1 MSLYAFLR
9 LLSHDISIWGDS
21 FLFWTKSRVLLSLEQ
36 LLHPIQYT
44 AWKNCQC
51 SSLDTIFLPRVI
63 GILSN
68 SDQLHYLWGTSCFG
82 DGTRQCWG
90 FPYQSW
96 SLNMLFVCIFR
107 MSILGRNYFSWFNLF
122 SFWCVLKYHFQAANC
137 CLYTLFS
144 GYCHMIFPFEEIL
157 SFSGQNHVFYL
168 VWNSCFILY
177 NTPLAKNVNVT
188 QKINLFCQVWPVFFQ
203 LQINF
208 IIFEVQ
214 VASVTVHDNVEDF
227 RISREV

>member
-1 MSLYAFLR
+1 MPIYAFLR

-44 AWKNCQC
+44 ACKKCQC
-51 SSLDTIFLPRVI
+51 NSKDKLVLPSVT
-63 GILSN
+63 GILST

-90 FPYQSW
+90 FPYQLW
-96 SLNMLFVCIFR
+96 CLNMLFVCIFR

-122 SFWCVLKYHFQAANC
+122 SFWCVLKYHFQAANW

-144 GYCHMIFPFEEIL
+144 GYCHVLFPYEEIFFL
-157 SFSGQNHVFYL
+157 FWTKSRVLFSLEQLLHPIQCPAWKKCFSFFRKRFFRKRILGRKYFTGISLFSLWYLLQVFY
-168 VWNSCFILY
+168 S
-177 NTPLAKNVNVT
+177 
-188 QKINLFCQVWPVFFQ
+188 
-203 LQINF
+203 
-208 IIFEVQ
+208 
-214 VASVTVHDNVEDF
+214 
-227 RISREV
+227 